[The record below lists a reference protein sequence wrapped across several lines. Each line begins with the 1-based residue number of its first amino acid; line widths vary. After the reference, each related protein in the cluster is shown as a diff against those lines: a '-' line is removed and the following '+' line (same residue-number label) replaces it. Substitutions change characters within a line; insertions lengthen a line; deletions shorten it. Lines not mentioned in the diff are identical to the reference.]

1 MNRLAF
7 QLYTCLRGTE
17 SEEENI
23 KMTLCS
29 ALYRFR
35 LIISD
40 VDADFV
46 WEYESNMCDINTAI
60 YVPRRLQHKS
70 QSANIMCRVD
80 PPCKHTVTTDL
91 LTNTN
96 IWSYY

>member
-29 ALYRFR
+29 ALYRFK

-46 WEYESNMCDINTAI
+46 WEKESIICAI
-60 YVPRRLQHKS
+60 LIQQFMFPGDCSTKVSRQ
-70 QSANIMCRVD
+70 
-80 PPCKHTVTTDL
+80 T
-91 LTNTN
+91 
-96 IWSYY
+96 

>member
-29 ALYRFR
+29 A
-35 LIISD
+35 
-40 VDADFV
+40 
-46 WEYESNMCDINTAI
+46 
-60 YVPRRLQHKS
+60 VPF
-70 QSANIMCRVD
+70 I
-80 PPCKHTVTTDL
+80 DL
-91 LTNTN
+91 
-96 IWSYY
+96 S